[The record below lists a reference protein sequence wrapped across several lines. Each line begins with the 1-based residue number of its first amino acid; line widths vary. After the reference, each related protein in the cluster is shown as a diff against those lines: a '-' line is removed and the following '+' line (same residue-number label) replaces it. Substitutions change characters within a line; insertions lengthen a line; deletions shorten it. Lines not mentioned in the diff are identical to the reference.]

1 MLQVADSVSET
12 KSIGVID
19 GVSFTPTAAS
29 GSVCATET
37 DVLSS
42 NLTSSGFVSETTTY
56 SMDSPSGE
64 TYLVTGGSATVA
76 ATSCIYCPLDDAAWE
91 AIPIGFTYNFFGNDY
106 TTVNVGVNGNV
117 QFGTYNGTA
126 SGGLGDFAFTSFPN
140 AAEPLNVIA
149 APAVDLNAGDGGDI
163 RYWVKGIAPTRV
175 FILEW
180 NGVPGYGSNGTNTS
194 QIKLFETTG
203 NVEVHVQNSSSTSNK
218 VVGLQNAD
226 ASIGTTASSGTATLT
241 NQAWKFIPGADYTFQ
256 WSSAGADI
264 SGATSGTYTTDA
276 LATAGT
282 VTYTVAATN
291 PNTACASSE
300 DVSITVNSLPASP
313 NSAGD
318 VTACNTSG
326 DQTLTVTTG
335 AGVTADWYDASTAG
349 TNVQSASL
357 TYTTATSGTYY
368 AEAVNSTTNCKSSSR
383 TAVALNLNNAPSA
396 PTSSNP
402 SYCQGATP
410 TALSATADG
419 GNSLAWYTA
428 APNSPSASGA
438 TAAGSTPTPSTS
450 STGTTSYFVS
460 QTSGSNGCESQLT
473 QVDVLVNGTPD
484 APVATDPGAYCE
496 DDVASQLTATAT
508 GGNTLTWYT
517 DPTSNAG
524 PNYHRSNAINSK
536 FRNNQLLCIRC

>member
-1 MLQVADSVSET
+1 M
-12 KSIGVID
+12 
-19 GVSFTPTAAS
+19 
-29 GSVCATET
+29 
-37 DVLSS
+37 
-42 NLTSSGFVSETTTY
+42 
-56 SMDSPSGE
+56 
-64 TYLVTGGSATVA
+64 
-76 ATSCIYCPLDDAAWE
+76 
-91 AIPIGFTYNFFGNDY
+91 
-106 TTVNVGVNGNV
+106 
-117 QFGTYNGTA
+117 
-126 SGGLGDFAFTSFPN
+126 
-140 AAEPLNVIA
+140 
-149 APAVDLNAGDGGDI
+149 
-163 RYWVKGIAPTRV
+163 
-175 FILEW
+175 
-180 NGVPGYGSNGTNTS
+180 
-194 QIKLFETTG
+194 
-203 NVEVHVQNSSSTSNK
+203 
-218 VVGLQNAD
+218 
-226 ASIGTTASSGTATLT
+226 T

-282 VTYTVAATN
+282 VTYTVSATN

-357 TYTTATSGTYY
+357 TYTTGTSGTYY

-450 STGTTSYFVS
+450 SY
-460 QTSGSNGCESQLT
+460 
-473 QVDVLVNGTPD
+473 
-484 APVATDPGAYCE
+484 
-496 DDVASQLTATAT
+496 
-508 GGNTLTWYT
+508 
-517 DPTSNAG
+517 
-524 PNYHRSNAINSK
+524 
-536 FRNNQLLCIRC
+536 RNNKLLCVSNIWFKWM